1 MTAHI
6 LWVILAYSTPL
17 HRTDQ
22 KERLVPEF
30 FTSSALC
37 KVEADKLYVG
47 QPDQGRYAFT
57 CVPIMNGETP

>member
-1 MTAHI
+1 MTTYI

-17 HRTDQ
+17 HPADQ

-30 FTSSALC
+30 FTSSARC
-37 KVEADKLYVG
+37 KVEADKLYAG

-57 CVPIMNGETP
+57 CMPIMNGETP